1 MATLNPQVFR
11 PQSASINRVYAVA
24 DQRHRWSCCRQ
35 RLHISASGFISPWPP
50 LLSVPRVWAG
60 VWPAVRVQIRSISS
74 VISWSPWHWWKRSEG
89 RLKNYKPTTPDQ
101 PTMTR
106 TRRQNRT
113 GGDKFVPMRGS
124 YSRDERKDRVL
135 KAGKISQGRD
145 MKEQG
150 SGGSEQWWR
159 LRCYSV
165 ISQDSCVFV
174 CFFIP
179 SSGKRSFKVK
189 CVAQFCFKLG

>member
-35 RLHISASGFISPWPP
+35 RLHVSASGFISPCPP

-113 GGDKFVPMRGS
+113 EGASLCQWGGATGGMK
-124 YSRDERKDRVL
+124 
-135 KAGKISQGRD
+135 GKI
-145 MKEQG
+145 EF
-150 SGGSEQWWR
+150 WR
-159 LRCYSV
+159 LAKSPRGGTWKSRALGEV
-165 ISQDSCVFV
+165 
-174 CFFIP
+174 
-179 SSGKRSFKVK
+179 SSDG
-189 CVAQFCFKLG
+189 G